1 MLGIFNK
8 TPKEWLHSFG
18 TRKYL
23 FPSEEGALDKL
34 WNLIYQICLVD
45 KKDPAKTVRETV
57 LIPQIASVVIST
69 PDGKGEVPV
78 FDKKSAEMIAKY
90 LILTFDISLKE
101 MKRWF

>member
-18 TRKYL
+18 TRKY
-23 FPSEEGALDKL
+23 KL
-34 WNLIYQICLVD
+34 EANNCYVEQYKVLVD

-78 FDKKSAEMIAKY
+78 FDKKSAELIAKY